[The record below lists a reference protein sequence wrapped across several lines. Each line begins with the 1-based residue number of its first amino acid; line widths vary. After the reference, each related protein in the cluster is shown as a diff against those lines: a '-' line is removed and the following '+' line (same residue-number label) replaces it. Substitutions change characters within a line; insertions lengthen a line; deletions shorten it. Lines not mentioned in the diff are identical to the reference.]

1 MSDRFFEN
9 QAPAVPPVWVS
20 LNRALAS
27 AIVLL
32 VVGTLAVRYL
42 PETSKR
48 NEIQSDIQ
56 VLEAKVAE
64 KRALLK
70 RHEREERLLRTN
82 SEYLSMV
89 ARERLDLMQEGE
101 TLFRFDA
108 LPKR

>member
-1 MSDRFFEN
+1 VSDRFFEN
-9 QAPAVPPVWVS
+9 HKPASTPVWVS
-20 LNRALAS
+20 LNRSLAA

-42 PETSKR
+42 PETTRR
-48 NEIQSDIQ
+48 NDIQNEIQ

-64 KRALLK
+64 RRAVLK

-82 SEYLSMV
+82 PEYLSMV

-101 TLFRFDA
+101 TLFRFDP

>member
-9 QAPAVPPVWVS
+9 QKPAPTPVWVS
-20 LNRALAS
+20 LNRSLAA

-48 NEIQSDIQ
+48 NEIQSEIQ

-64 KRALLK
+64 KRAILK

-82 SEYLSMV
+82 PEYLALI

-101 TLFRFDA
+101 TLFRFDP

>member
-9 QAPAVPPVWVS
+9 QAPVVPPVWVS

-32 VVGTLAVRYL
+32 VMGTLAIRYL

-48 NEIQSDIQ
+48 NEIQAEIQ
-56 VLEAKVAE
+56 LLEAKVAE
-64 KRALLK
+64 KRSLLK

-82 SEYLSMV
+82 PEYLSMV
-89 ARERLDLMQEGE
+89 AREKLDLMQEGE
-101 TLFRFDA
+101 TIFRFDS

>member
-20 LNRALAS
+20 PNRALAS

-32 VVGTLAVRYL
+32 VVSTLAIRYL

-56 VLEAKVAE
+56 ILEAKVSE
-64 KRALLK
+64 KRALLR

-82 SEYLSMV
+82 PEYLSMV
-89 ARERLDLMQEGE
+89 AREKLDLMQEGE
-101 TLFRFDA
+101 TIFRFDS
-108 LPKR
+108 LQKR

>member
-1 MSDRFFEN
+1 VSDRFFEN
-9 QAPAVPPVWVS
+9 QAPLVPPVWVS

-32 VVGTLAVRYL
+32 VVATLAIRYL

-48 NEIQSDIQ
+48 DEIQSDIQ
-56 VLEAKVAE
+56 GLEARVAE

-70 RHEREERLLRTN
+70 RHERQERLLRTN
-82 SEYLSMV
+82 PEYLSMV
-89 ARERLDLMQEGE
+89 ARDKLDLMQDGE

>member
-1 MSDRFFEN
+1 MSDRFYQH
-9 QAPAVPPVWVS
+9 QAPAARPVWVS
-20 LNRALAS
+20 LNRAVAC

-32 VVGTLAVRYL
+32 VMSTLAIRYL
-42 PETSKR
+42 PETSRR

-56 VLEAKVAE
+56 ILEAKVAE

-82 SEYLSMV
+82 PEYIGMI

-108 LPKR
+108 QPKR

>member
-1 MSDRFFEN
+1 VSDRFFEN
-9 QAPAVPPVWVS
+9 QAPVVPPVWVS

-32 VVGTLAVRYL
+32 VLGTLAIRYL

-48 NEIQSDIQ
+48 NEIQLEIQ
-56 VLEAKVAE
+56 NLEARVFE

-82 SEYLSMV
+82 PEYLSMV
-89 ARERLDLMQEGE
+89 AREKLDLMQEGE
-101 TLFRFDA
+101 TIFRFDS
-108 LPKR
+108 LQKR

>member
-9 QAPAVPPVWVS
+9 HARAVPPVWAT
-20 LNRALAS
+20 LNRAVAS

-32 VVGTLAVRYL
+32 VVATLAIRYL

-82 SEYLSMV
+82 PEYLSMV
-89 ARERLDLMQEGE
+89 AREKLDLMQEGE
-101 TLFRFDA
+101 TIFRFDP
-108 LPKR
+108 LPRR